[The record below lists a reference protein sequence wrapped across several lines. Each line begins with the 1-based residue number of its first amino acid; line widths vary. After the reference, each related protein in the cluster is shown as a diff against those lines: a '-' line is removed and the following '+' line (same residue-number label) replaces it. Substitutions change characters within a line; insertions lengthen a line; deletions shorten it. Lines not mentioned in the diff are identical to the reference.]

1 MKILEIIPEL
11 TRHRLFLGVDLQNAA
26 PYWNEQTMSL
36 SSFEDGETAYSSE
49 CDRVRVGILLAGC
62 AQIYTGVL
70 GEATLLRTLQVGE
83 LFGIANLYAEEEAFP
98 TQIIAKGSCR
108 MLFIDGDAFRAF
120 VENDRTLLQNFLA
133 FQSRKIVYLNRKI
146 TTFTAGSAEKK
157 LALFLHDYESDGVF
171 IPPCSMSALSD
182 MLGMGRA
189 SLYRALDSLAAQGLI
204 ERQNKNILIPDKN
217 ALLRFI

>member
-1 MKILEIIPEL
+1 MKILDIIPEL
-11 TRHRLFLGVDLQNAA
+11 AQHRLFVGVDLQNAD

-36 SSFEDGETAYSSE
+36 SSFDDGETAYSSE
-49 CDRVRVGILLAGC
+49 CGSLRVGILLDGC
-62 AQIYTGVL
+62 AQIYTGVS
-70 GEATLLRTLQVGE
+70 GESTLLRMLKVGE

-98 TQIIAKGSCR
+98 TQIIAKGGCKL
-108 MLFIDGDAFRAF
+108 LFIEGDAFRAF
-120 VENDRTLLQNFLA
+120 IENDRTLLRNFLA

-157 LALFLHDYESDGVF
+157 LALFLHDYESNGVF
-171 IPPCSMSALSD
+171 TPPCSMSAMSD

-189 SLYRALDSLAAQGLI
+189 SLYRALDSLVAQGLI
-204 ERQNKNILIPDKN
+204 ERQDKNILIPDKN